1 MADSP
6 PSPCPG
12 RGCWGKGKRTP
23 FLRPVGE
30 ISTKCAKTFLYMFL
44 VSLKLIIFGGENG
57 NRFSPGGGFLC
68 MKRKQRRR
76 MPHLTWKH
84 RPLPM
89 SVPTGADS
97 RLMVPLAFGFPIKKW
112 PEYLCIRGIFIL
124 SLSLSLSLIY
134 LEADAHARQDTNFP
148 LTDKGTAEDI
158 STSLAP
164 PRHTGMVHPCPY
176 AAASLDVNP
185 IT

>member
-57 NRFSPGGGFLC
+57 NRFSPWRRVPMYETQTEKKNASSHVETSPIANVCPHGGGLS
-68 MKRKQRRR
+68 
-76 MPHLTWKH
+76 PY
-84 RPLPM
+84 
-89 SVPTGADS
+89 GA
-97 RLMVPLAFGFPIKKW
+97 LAFGFPVKKW
-112 PEYLCIRGIFIL
+112 PEYLCIRGIFI
-124 SLSLSLSLIY
+124 LSLIY

>member
-97 RLMVPLAFGFPIKKW
+97 RLMVPLAFGFPVKKW

-124 SLSLSLSLIY
+124 SLSHIFRGRRSRASRYGFSLDRQRNGGRY
-134 LEADAHARQDTNFP
+134 LDFP
-148 LTDKGTAEDI
+148 R
-158 STSLAP
+158 S
-164 PRHTGMVHPCPY
+164 
-176 AAASLDVNP
+176 AAAYGHG
-185 IT
+185 